1 MATNSNWVNNENSH
15 TVTSTGYNKFIAE
28 KEVDFSKYTIAGA
41 TDTVEC
47 LKIPKGAHVTSVGM
61 YVKTVSAAA
70 ANAATFG
77 DGADPNGWANTL
89 LNLDSAAAVGLS
101 LPADAYP
108 VLGGKVYTAADT
120 IDIVLS
126 TAVPADGVLVVW
138 AEYSIIQ
145 AVANV

>member
-1 MATNSNWVNNENSH
+1 MATNTEWVDNENKY
-15 TVTSTGYNKFIAE
+15 TVESTGYNKYKAE
-28 KEVDFSKYTIAGA
+28 QEVDFSLYTIAGA

-47 LKIPKGAHVTSVGM
+47 LKIPKGAHVTSCGM
-61 YVKTVSAAA
+61 YVKTVSTAA
-70 ANAATFG
+70 ANAATLG
-77 DGADPNGWANTL
+77 DGDDPNGWANTL

-108 VLGGKVYTAADT
+108 VLGGKVYVTADT

-145 AVANV
+145 AVANA